1 MQGTQEVSKMC
12 GDTMLDELRAQHLI
26 SSVVNETG
34 LIGYR
39 FYGPLFEAFEALD
52 RALVL
57 FFEKRFPLFPHSCTT
72 LVQRDVLE
80 AIDFFD
86 KLPCI
91 PMSAVP
97 HEVASVEIS
106 KQDEW
111 VLSPSTCYHTFAH
124 LSGID
129 QRWDL
134 RCYTARGTCHRFE
147 PSLEAF
153 RLASFTMREFVL
165 IGDEDL
171 VVSHG
176 ESAFNEAVDLVGKLH
191 SQVSV
196 SKANDVFYGDRAEV
210 TRRVQLARGVK
221 REISVP
227 WGDGSEVAIGSRNLH
242 QDLFTT
248 SFHIGTATE
257 GPAMHSMCIAFG
269 IERML
274 LGLLAHT
281 ENHDPQRLIAALD
294 EI

>member
-1 MQGTQEVSKMC
+1 MRGNA
-12 GDTMLDELRAQHLI
+12 MLDDLHTKRLI
-26 SSVVNETG
+26 SSVSNETG

-39 FYGPLFEAFEALD
+39 FHGPLFEAFESLD
-52 RALVL
+52 RALVR
-57 FFEKRFPLFPHSCTT
+57 FFEKRFPLSPHSCTT
-72 LVQRDVLE
+72 LIQRDVLE

-97 HEVASVEIS
+97 HEVASLEIP
-106 KQDEW
+106 KQNEW

-124 LSGID
+124 LSGVD
-129 QRWDL
+129 ERWDL

-147 PSLEAF
+147 PSTEAF

-171 VVSHG
+171 VVHQG
-176 ESAFNEAVDLVGKLH
+176 ESAFNESVDLVGKLH
-191 SQVSV
+191 SEVSV

-227 WGDGSEVAIGSRNLH
+227 WDNVSEVAIGSRNLH

-248 SFHIGTATE
+248 SFNIGTATE

-274 LGLLAHT
+274 LALLSNT
-281 ENHDPQRLIAALD
+281 ENHDPRRLIAALD
-294 EI
+294 EV